1 MEEQARPKVTT
12 PAQDRAAEEVGA
24 AEEKGVSG
32 LSMLENS
39 VIRIRI
45 KFTQQ

>member
-1 MEEQARPKVTT
+1 MTT
-12 PAQDRAAEEVGA
+12 PAQERARAAAEVGA